1 MILIYESLDK
11 LSVPIKNTEYISV
24 NTVDV
29 L

>member
-11 LSVPIKNTEYISV
+11 LSVSIKNTEYISV